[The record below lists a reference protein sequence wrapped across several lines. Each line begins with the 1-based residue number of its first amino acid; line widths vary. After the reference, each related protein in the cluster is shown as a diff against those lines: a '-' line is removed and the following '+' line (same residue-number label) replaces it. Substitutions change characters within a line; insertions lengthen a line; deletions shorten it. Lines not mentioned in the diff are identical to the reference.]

1 MKPKNCGEC
10 LMHKKC
16 GYVVCGECR
25 PHDPPCQRM
34 KLLSACHKQ
43 RDRAREYKAHWL
55 KAEQRINRM
64 TQAMEKAQEERNE
77 AVAQKDWAT
86 LTGYLSSKHWV
97 VGAFEAPPPDW
108 EAMKR
113 SLNNKGLL
121 PSGWVVTEVSPG
133 CVKLEKKP

>member
-55 KAEQRINRM
+55 KAEQWINRM
-64 TQAMEKAQEERNE
+64 TQAADRAREERDG
-77 AVAQKDWAT
+77 APADRDWGRLVVADPACPEDEVFLIPPRKEGET
-86 LTGYLSSKHWV
+86 LEDL
-97 VGAFEAPPPDW
+97 A
-108 EAMKR
+108 KR
-113 SLNNKGLL
+113 S
-121 PSGWVVTEVSPG
+121 
-133 CVKLEKKP
+133 CMIKLGEKKP